1 MNRAIEVKPSGQ
13 WAGPAATSITLAF
26 DDRHKRRIRMVDDG
40 GQPFLLDLPDA
51 VLLGEGDGLVLDSGA
66 VIAVRAAP
74 EPVADI
80 VCRDA
85 AHAARIAWH
94 IGNRHT
100 AIQVLSGG
108 NLRIADDHVLVAM
121 AEGLGGC
128 VLRHVAP
135 FQPEPGAYAQ
145 APASHDHGHGQNH
158 GHDHSHSHGHGH
170 SHGHAHR

>member
-1 MNRAIEVKPSGQ
+1 MHRAIDVKPSGQ
-13 WAGPAATSITLAF
+13 WAGTASASITLSF

-40 GQPFLLDLPDA
+40 GEAFLLDLPDA

-66 VIAVRAAP
+66 VIAVHAAP

-85 AHAARIAWH
+85 EHAARIAWH

-100 AIQVLSGG
+100 AIQVLAGG

-121 AEGLGGC
+121 AEGLGGA
-128 VLRHVAP
+128 VLRHTAP
-135 FQPEPGAYAQ
+135 FQPEPGAYAPEQ
-145 APASHDHGHGQNH
+145 RNDHGHGH
-158 GHDHSHSHGHGH
+158 GHDRH
-170 SHGHAHR
+170 SHGHAHGHTHR